1 MKSKNASHY
10 AIGLTVILCSLILLA
25 ALTYALSGFGHR
37 GGGRTLAFE
46 FHDATGIKLHSA
58 VKFAGKTAGSVSDIR
73 YLTPEERLN
82 AKDQMNA
89 VRITVQL
96 SKEVPPLPSDI
107 SVKLDSETLLGE
119 KFISIKPGRPDS
131 PRLPDGAVIQATESI
146 SVDAVT
152 RSARTAVDNVN
163 NILEMLKKDY
173 PELIPRLA
181 ELLERGKSLLAQGSN
196 FARNADSTIVNANEI
211 VTKFK
216 GDYDAL
222 VSKAHTLFDQAQT
235 IATNADVTVQK
246 VTVLLDRVD
255 GVVTTNEGDVH
266 KLLEELR
273 VVSQN
278 LKVLSTY
285 AKGMSATLAE
295 KPSRLIWGGRTG
307 TLPTEQEILQSK
319 EPVPVERPTK
329 K

>member
-1 MKSKNASHY
+1 
-10 AIGLTVILCSLILLA
+10 
-25 ALTYALSGFGHR
+25 
-37 GGGRTLAFE
+37 
-46 FHDATGIKLHSA
+46 
-58 VKFAGKTAGSVSDIR
+58 
-73 YLTPEERLN
+73 
-82 AKDQMNA
+82 
-89 VRITVQL
+89 
-96 SKEVPPLPSDI
+96 
-107 SVKLDSETLLGE
+107 
-119 KFISIKPGRPDS
+119 
-131 PRLPDGAVIQATESI
+131 
-146 SVDAVT
+146 
-152 RSARTAVDNVN
+152 
-163 NILEMLKKDY
+163 
-173 PELIPRLA
+173 
-181 ELLERGKSLLAQGSN
+181 LAQGSN